1 VTRASSPRWIERA
14 GTAVALIVLLGGLCA
29 LWLTGVSGRAHLA
42 ANIIGSYFV
51 VWGLLLLVVKGSRA
65 EMTMRFGLTSV
76 ALSVVFLCAEATA
89 VIGGIDYRVVFGVPI
104 QRALWQRPHRAFDP
118 ELGWVYKPYARFSG
132 VTQGG
137 VAKLLC
143 LSNPPYPYSVRLDRH
158 GFRNAEDLD
167 TADVAVIGDSF
178 IEAAETPSD
187 RIMTSVLSRLT
198 KSTVANL
205 GRGGYSPQQE
215 LIVLQ
220 RYALPL
226 RPKVVVW
233 TFYEGNDLL
242 DLEYHDA
249 MMSAL
254 ARGELRVSP
263 SAYERSFILGA
274 LGGLYALIEGC
285 TPERGNWFSLGTFR
299 TAEGQDVPI
308 HFFMYTKLRNDSWSP
323 QHAAALRRVRN
334 VLQQAYEVMQGQGI
348 TLVVAFI
355 PLSFRV
361 YKDIVQCTDSL
372 TDNST
377 CATWTIND
385 LPQRFETAVAE
396 VSDRIPYID
405 LTPLFVAEARKGRLS
420 YIPDDTHWSAEGHRV
435 AAEAIAKS
443 IKPFLRRRQP

>member
-1 VTRASSPRWIERA
+1 VTQASSPRWIERA
-14 GTAVALIVLLGGLCA
+14 GTAVALIVLTGGLGS
-29 LWLTGVSGRAHLA
+29 LWLTGVSSRAHLA
-42 ANIIGSYFV
+42 ANIIGSYFLL
-51 VWGLLLLVVKGSRA
+51 WGFVLLVVKGSRA
-65 EMTMRFGLTSV
+65 EMTMRFALTSV
-76 ALSVVFLCAEATA
+76 ALSLVFLCAEATA

-104 QRALWQRPHRAFDP
+104 QRASWQRPHRAFDP

-132 VTQGG
+132 ATQGG

-143 LSNPPYPYSVRLDRH
+143 LNNPPYPYLVRLDRH

-178 IEAAETPSD
+178 IEAAETASD
-187 RIMTSVLSRLT
+187 RIVTSVLGRLT
-198 KSTVANL
+198 SSTVANL

-226 RPKVVVW
+226 RPRVVVW

-254 ARGELRVSP
+254 ARGEIQVSP
-263 SAYERSFILGA
+263 SAYERSFTRSA

-285 TPERGNWFSLGTFR
+285 SRDSGNWFSSGSFR
-299 TAEGQDVPI
+299 TAKGEDVPI
-308 HFFMYTKLRNDSWSP
+308 HFFMYTKLPNDTWSP

-334 VLQQAYEVMQGQGI
+334 ILQRAYEVTQGRGI

-361 YKDIVQCTDSL
+361 YKDVVQCTDS
-372 TDNST
+372 ST
-377 CATWTIND
+377 CATWAVND

-396 VSDRIPYID
+396 VSDKIPYID
-405 LTPLFVAEARKGRLS
+405 LTPLFVAEAKRGRLS

-435 AAEAIAKS
+435 AAEAIAES
-443 IKPFLRRRQP
+443 IKPFLGRRQP